1 MIITRHHVPVLGVD
15 ATPLTV
21 SGMTATLNRFVA
33 EGGTRTVVGHNLHSV
48 TLFHSDPEFRA
59 LYETSDV
66 ILLDGAP
73 VLWLW
78 GRSGDADGPV
88 MDYRLGSTDWI
99 PALGEVEGL
108 ERVAVIGAGAEAN
121 ARAVARLAGIIPQ
134 AKVAGMPG
142 EGWNE
147 ALEREA
153 VAWLR
158 ELRPQMVLLGLGMPL
173 QEMVLRRRLAELPPA
188 VYCAV
193 GGAIEQIAGIQKLA
207 PRWLGRLGLE
217 WAWRLMLHPRRV
229 AYRVFGEPWVLL
241 ALLVR
246 RRLGRNARDGQSG
259 RRPRLLELLVLQGS
273 ESLAPETGGK
283 RPEPI
288 GQAAEVA
295 AAQEVPEI
303 AADVRNE

>member
-1 MIITRHHVPVLGVD
+1 
-15 ATPLTV
+15 
-21 SGMTATLNRFVA
+21 
-33 EGGTRTVVGHNLHSV
+33 
-48 TLFHSDPEFRA
+48 
-59 LYETSDV
+59 
-66 ILLDGAP
+66 
-73 VLWLW
+73 
-78 GRSGDADGPV
+78 

-99 PALGEVEGL
+99 PALGNVEGL
-108 ERVAVIGAGAEAN
+108 ERIAVIGAGAEAN
-121 ARAVARLAGIIPQ
+121 GKAVARLAGIMPN

-142 EGWNE
+142 EGWND
-147 ALEREA
+147 ALEDEA

-173 QEMVLRRRLAELPPA
+173 QEMVLRRRLGELPPA

-246 RRLGRNARDGQSG
+246 QRLRSG
-259 RRPRLLELLVLQGS
+259 R
-273 ESLAPETGGK
+273 
-283 RPEPI
+283 
-288 GQAAEVA
+288 
-295 AAQEVPEI
+295 
-303 AADVRNE
+303 

>member
-1 MIITRHHVPVLGVD
+1 MILTRQHVPVLGVD

-48 TLFHSDPEFRA
+48 TLFHSDPEFQA
-59 LYETSDV
+59 LYDNSDV
-66 ILLDGAP
+66 VLLDGAP

-99 PALGEVEGL
+99 PALGDVEGL

-121 ARAVARLAGIIPQ
+121 AKAVARLAGIMPN
-134 AKVAGMPG
+134 ATVAGMPG
-142 EGWNE
+142 EGWNDT
-147 ALEREA
+147 LEREA

-173 QEMVLRRRLAELPPA
+173 QEMVLRRRLGELPPA

-246 RRLGRNARDGQSG
+246 RHLR
-259 RRPRLLELLVLQGS
+259 S
-273 ESLAPETGGK
+273 E
-283 RPEPI
+283 R
-288 GQAAEVA
+288 
-295 AAQEVPEI
+295 
-303 AADVRNE
+303 